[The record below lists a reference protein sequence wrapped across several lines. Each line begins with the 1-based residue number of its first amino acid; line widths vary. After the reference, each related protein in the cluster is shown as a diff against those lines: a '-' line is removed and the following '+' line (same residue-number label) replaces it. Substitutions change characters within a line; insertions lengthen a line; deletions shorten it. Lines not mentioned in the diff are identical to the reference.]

1 MITNSVNNT
10 ASRHYS
16 SIECMYV
23 LEVSDRKELK
33 IGMAKLT
40 DKDLAGTGWNINK
53 IIESCKSNPFDNASI
68 IQAPNLLLKN
78 YQTNKMQ
85 SMNAFEYAT
94 LKRYYKNSELTTL
107 QLGDVFTVI
116 HTDMLIDVNGNPLTD
131 HDVHNVLMNSGY
143 HKINTIKNNR
153 TGEFMD
159 APLPVIKLAVR
170 AAKRGDTVISKASE
184 FAALNHMNSYKD
196 KRKLRENQLIIHDR
210 CVKWFHNNESN
221 GFKTNKP
228 GYLIGAVPRYGKTF
242 TSMNIAKTLNWKK
255 ILIITHRP
263 NVIDSWHKD
272 SDLVM
277 DNTEHHKHEFISEKT
292 GNWNKHTDYNEFTA
306 FISMQDARETFA
318 MNDDG
323 SLKTDEKGNPVIDKQ
338 KNAWLFDGSTRFD
351 GVLIDEGHEG
361 TRTEL
366 ADNVLNAIRK
376 SSPDSAFIWLTGTP
390 LRVAGMFDDES
401 SSYYDY
407 YDERMDAMKWDEK
420 VKSGEAKFNPYAE
433 LPEMV
438 FMHYSMNENKNGN
451 TPMNELLAAHA
462 AGNSKY
468 AFDNPQAVESLFH
481 RLNDSSSDT
490 MFPYSGNNRDDFRY
504 TMITVPSVASAKA
517 LESLLKTMDGY
528 DNYDI
533 LNISGNDN
541 KEFNSSTVE
550 ANVNKH
556 INDCNHDDN
565 HYDGVIIITVDKA
578 TVGTTIPGIN
588 AVIDMTDSTDASVC
602 WQRYCRAKTPCHYD
616 KHGWIINDDNESNE
630 SHAKTQCFIFDMNPN
645 RQYVV
650 LNGIVNHHN
659 NHCDDDNERN
669 ENKQNIDDTMADA
682 FTVYGSD
689 GDCMKRIESNDL
701 VKSIRNALNENAM
714 RSILGANGISTAFI
728 NAVNM
733 NALLSAPT
741 NDAYRELMTAF
752 MNVNERKNRNVSTR
766 TANKHG
772 RNAGK
777 TTKQQ
782 TNKTANKTVSGG
794 NTGSSTSVM
803 STDDFNKAMLNILR
817 MIPLIMLASMST
829 CNAFKNSEPTHA
841 DIWNGCDKKIRI
853 AVMNDYNVNT
863 AYDKHMQQAIIKYT
877 DNSIV
882 DSWLQT
888 LWESF
893 KRALDYNAV
902 SVMEFYHTIN
912 NALDRFIGS
921 GTQVFT
927 PLNTVFNH
935 LKRTIGVVDINNL
948 TSEFTGNIIKPD
960 GIISMNNS
968 NDDKIDNNDASV
980 NDNSDSESNESSANI
995 DWLHDSIL
1003 EIGAK
1008 DSRYAMLAIITRIIA
1023 LFNDDKINGIIECDD
1038 FNELPNEKQWCYW
1051 HRAVAGETIGK
1062 HCEQSDSINNRTH
1075 HGVYVLAANA
1085 SSAFIARTILNGAR
1099 IMDANELDEHVS
1111 YVNIPSIM
1119 KIMLKCDETG
1129 IRKLLSY
1136 AFTDFKDIHNKLD
1149 IMAKSWDSTLRNVV
1163 KDNNGQQLI
1172 SYTMNDGFIIHD
1184 YTRIDKNGNVI
1195 MDKKTGKP
1203 KIAKASDKAV
1213 KQSIND
1219 YIVSIPVSDDAPL
1232 FDVAVGNP
1240 PYNTKEHN
1248 KTENIYQFFYLA
1260 SREIARIVDMV
1271 FMVGWRTSS
1280 GKASGSGGHDI
1291 MRADT
1296 GIIMVDDYPS
1306 NEMFPGAGLPDKVNI
1321 VVRDDSYDNNGL
1333 ISFYDNGVFIDSKD
1347 ISSELSYMDDADKQ
1361 IIKKVDSITGFR
1373 PVSDRITG
1381 RNPFGIRGY
1390 LTTDSTR
1397 EAYNHIV
1404 KTGSGIKSWM
1414 RNKDNSDYDFWIIPE
1429 GLKDYDNSIKA
1440 YVPAFSD
1447 KLNIF
1452 GSYKVLLPKSGAYR
1466 MGRDAGILLPNEACC
1481 DSFIVSAFATKDT
1494 CNNFVSYINTNLFIY
1509 ILDKTARDSNILSN
1523 TYRFIPDLSSTVNP
1537 RTGKTGYD
1545 SDWTDDD
1552 LKTVFAGILTDDDWI
1567 YIKSHVPDCP
1577 PARNIMKPAGR

>member
-10 ASRHYS
+10 ASRHYN

-94 LKRYYKNSELTTL
+94 LKRYYKDSELTTL

-116 HTDMLIDVNGNPLTD
+116 HTDMLIDTNGNPLTD

-143 HKINTIKNNR
+143 HKINTIKNNG

-210 CVKWFHNNESN
+210 CVKWFHNNVSN

-277 DNTEHHKHEFISEKT
+277 ENTEHHKHEFISEKT
-292 GNWNKHTDYNEFTA
+292 GNWNKHNDYNEFTA
-306 FISMQDARETFA
+306 FISMQDARETFT

-323 SLKTDEKGNPVIDKQ
+323 SLKTNEKGNPVIDKQ

-438 FMHYSMNENKNGN
+438 FMHYSMSENKNGN

-468 AFDNPQAVESLFH
+468 AFDNPQAVKSLFH

-556 INDCNHDDN
+556 INDCKHDDH

-588 AVIDMTDSTDASVC
+588 AVIDMTDSTDANVC

-659 NHCDDDNERN
+659 NHCDDDNEHN

-701 VKSIRNALNENAM
+701 VKSIRNALNENTM

-752 MNVNERKNRNVSTR
+752 MNVNERKNRNVNTR
-766 TANKHG
+766 TANKH
-772 RNAGK
+772 RNTGK

-829 CNAFKNSEPTHA
+829 CNAFKDSEPTHA

-927 PLNTVFNH
+927 PLNTAFNH
-935 LKRTIGVVDINNL
+935 LRRTIGVVDINNL
-948 TSEFTGNIIKPD
+948 TSEFTGNIIKPA
-960 GIISMNNS
+960 GIISINDS
-968 NDDKIDNNDASV
+968 NEDNDASV

-1038 FNELPNEKQWCYW
+1038 FNELPNEQQWCYW
-1051 HRAVAGETIGK
+1051 HRAVAGETIGR
-1062 HCEQSDSINNRTH
+1062 HCEQSDSINDNKTH

-1119 KIMLKCDETG
+1119 RIMLKCDETDV
-1129 IRKLLSY
+1129 RKLLPY

-1213 KQSIND
+1213 KQSIHD
-1219 YIVSIPVSDDAPL
+1219 YIASIPVSDDASL

-1248 KTENIYQFFYLA
+1248 KTENLYQFFYLA
-1260 SREIARIVDMV
+1260 SREIAHIVDMV

-1333 ISFYDNGVFIDSKD
+1333 IPFYDNGVFIDSKD

-1381 RNPFGIRGY
+1381 WNPFGIRGY

-1440 YVPAFSD
+1440 YVPVFSD

-1452 GSYKVLLPKSGAYR
+1452 DSYKVLLPKSGAYR
-1466 MGRDAGILLPNEACC
+1466 MGRDAGMLLPNEACC
-1481 DSFIVSAFATKDT
+1481 DSFIVSAFDTKDT
-1494 CNNFVSYINTNLFIY
+1494 CNNFISYINTNLFMY
-1509 ILDKTARDSNILSN
+1509 ILNATAFNQDTLKTV
-1523 TYRFIPDLSSTVNP
+1523 YRFIPDLSETVNP

>member
-94 LKRYYKNSELTTL
+94 LKRYYKDSELTTL

-116 HTDMLIDVNGNPLTD
+116 HTDMLIDTNGNPLTD

-143 HKINTIKNNR
+143 HKINTIKNNG

-210 CVKWFHNNESN
+210 CVKWFHNNGTN

-263 NVIDSWHKD
+263 NVIDSWHTI

-292 GNWNKHTDYNEFTA
+292 GNWNKHNDYNEFTA
-306 FISMQDARETFA
+306 FISMQDARETFTT
-318 MNDDG
+318 NDDG

-462 AGNSKY
+462 AGNNKY
-468 AFDNPQAVESLFH
+468 AFDNPQAVKSLFH

-556 INDCNHDDN
+556 INDCKHDDH

-588 AVIDMTDSTDASVC
+588 AVIDMTDSTDANVC

-659 NHCDDDNERN
+659 NHCDDDNEHN

-701 VKSIRNALNENAM
+701 VKSIRNALNENTM

-728 NAVNM
+728 NSVNM

-752 MNVNERKNRNVSTR
+752 MNVNERKNRNVNTR
-766 TANKHG
+766 TANKH
-772 RNAGK
+772 RNTGK

-794 NTGSSTSVM
+794 NTVSSTSVM

-829 CNAFKNSEPTHA
+829 CNAFKDSEPTHA
-841 DIWNGCDKKIRI
+841 DIWTGCDKKIRI

-927 PLNTVFNH
+927 PLNTAFNH
-935 LKRTIGVVDINNL
+935 LRRTIGVVDINNL
-948 TSEFTGNIIKPD
+948 TSEFTGNIIKPA
-960 GIISMNNS
+960 GIISINDS
-968 NDDKIDNNDASV
+968 NEDNDASV
-980 NDNSDSESNESSANI
+980 NDNFDSESNESSANI

-1038 FNELPNEKQWCYW
+1038 FNELPNEQQWCYW

-1062 HCEQSDSINNRTH
+1062 HCEQSDSINDNKTH

-1085 SSAFIARTILNGAR
+1085 SSAFINRTILNGAR

-1119 KIMLKCDETG
+1119 KIMLKYDETG
-1129 IRKLLSY
+1129 IHKLLSY
-1136 AFTDFKDIHNKLD
+1136 AFTDFKFIHNKLD
-1149 IMAKSWDSTLRNVV
+1149 IMAKSWDSALQNVV

-1213 KQSIND
+1213 KQSIHD
-1219 YIVSIPVSDDAPL
+1219 YIASIPVSDDASL

-1248 KTENIYQFFYLA
+1248 KTENLYQFFYLA
-1260 SREIARIVDMV
+1260 SREIAHIVDMV

-1333 ISFYDNGVFIDSKD
+1333 IPFYDNGVFIDSKD

-1404 KTGSGIKSWM
+1404 KTGPGIKSWM

-1452 GSYKVLLPKSGAYR
+1452 DSYKVLLPKSGAYR

-1481 DSFIVSAFATKDT
+1481 DSFIVSAFDTKDT
-1494 CNNFVSYINTNLFIY
+1494 CNNFISYINTNLFIY
-1509 ILDKTARDSNILSN
+1509 ILDKTARDSNILLN
-1523 TYRFIPDLSSTVNP
+1523 TYRFIPDLSETVNP

>member
-94 LKRYYKNSELTTL
+94 LKRYYKDSELTTL

-116 HTDMLIDVNGNPLTD
+116 HTDMLINTNGNPLTD

-143 HKINTIKNNR
+143 HKINTIKNNG

-210 CVKWFHNNESN
+210 CVKWFHNNGTN

-263 NVIDSWHKD
+263 NVIDSWHTI

-292 GNWNKHTDYNEFTA
+292 GNWNKHNDYNEFTA
-306 FISMQDARETFA
+306 FISMQDARETFTT
-318 MNDDG
+318 NDDG

-462 AGNSKY
+462 AGNNKY
-468 AFDNPQAVESLFH
+468 AFDNPQAVKSLFH

-556 INDCNHDDN
+556 INDCKHDDH

-588 AVIDMTDSTDASVC
+588 AVIDMTDSTDANVC

-659 NHCDDDNERN
+659 NHCDDDNEHN

-701 VKSIRNALNENAM
+701 VKSIRNALNENTM

-728 NAVNM
+728 NSVNM

-752 MNVNERKNRNVSTR
+752 MNVNERKNRNVNTR
-766 TANKHG
+766 TANKH
-772 RNAGK
+772 RNTGK

-794 NTGSSTSVM
+794 NTVSSTSVM

-829 CNAFKNSEPTHA
+829 CNAFKDSEPTHA
-841 DIWNGCDKKIRI
+841 DIWTGCDKKIRI

-927 PLNTVFNH
+927 PLNTAFNH
-935 LKRTIGVVDINNL
+935 LRRTIGVVDINNL
-948 TSEFTGNIIKPD
+948 TSEFTGNIIKPA
-960 GIISMNNS
+960 GIISINDS
-968 NDDKIDNNDASV
+968 NEDNDASV
-980 NDNSDSESNESSANI
+980 NDNFDSESNESSANI

-1038 FNELPNEKQWCYW
+1038 FNELPNEQQWCYW

-1062 HCEQSDSINNRTH
+1062 HCEQSDSINDNKTH

-1085 SSAFIARTILNGAR
+1085 SSAFINRTILNGAR

-1119 KIMLKCDETG
+1119 KIMLKYDETG
-1129 IRKLLSY
+1129 IHKLLSY
-1136 AFTDFKDIHNKLD
+1136 AFTDFKFIHNKLD
-1149 IMAKSWDSTLRNVV
+1149 IMAKSWDSALQNVV

-1213 KQSIND
+1213 KQSIHD
-1219 YIVSIPVSDDAPL
+1219 YIASIPVSDDASL

-1248 KTENIYQFFYLA
+1248 KTENLYQFFYLA
-1260 SREIARIVDMV
+1260 SREIAHIVDMV

-1333 ISFYDNGVFIDSKD
+1333 IPFYDNGVFIDSKD

-1404 KTGSGIKSWM
+1404 KTGPGIKSWM

-1452 GSYKVLLPKSGAYR
+1452 DSYKVLLPKSGAYR

-1481 DSFIVSAFATKDT
+1481 DSFIVSAFDTKDT
-1494 CNNFVSYINTNLFIY
+1494 CNNFISYINTNLFIY
-1509 ILDKTARDSNILSN
+1509 ILDKTARDSNILLN
-1523 TYRFIPDLSSTVNP
+1523 TYRFIPDLSETVNP

>member
-10 ASRHYS
+10 ASRHYN

-94 LKRYYKNSELTTL
+94 LKRYYKDSALTTL

-143 HKINTIKNNR
+143 HKINTIKNNG

-159 APLPVIKLAVR
+159 APLPVIKLALR

-210 CVKWFHNNESN
+210 CVKWFHNNVSN
-221 GFKTNKP
+221 GFKTNEP

-277 DNTEHHKHEFISEKT
+277 ENTEHHKHEFISEKT
-292 GNWNKHTDYNEFTA
+292 GNWNKHNDYNEFTA
-306 FISMQDARETFA
+306 FISMQDARETFT

-438 FMHYSMNENKNGN
+438 FMHYSMSENKNGN

-462 AGNSKY
+462 VNNSKY
-468 AFDNPQAVESLFH
+468 AFDNPQAVKSLFH

-556 INDCNHDDN
+556 INDCKHDDH

-588 AVIDMTDSTDASVC
+588 AVIDMTDSTDANVC

-616 KHGWIINDDNESNE
+616 KHGWIINDDNEYNE

-659 NHCDDDNERN
+659 NHCDDDNEHN

-701 VKSIRNALNENAM
+701 VKSIRNALNENTM

-733 NALLSAPT
+733 NALMTAPT

-752 MNVNERKNRNVSTR
+752 MNVNERKNRNVNTR
-766 TANKHG
+766 TANKH
-772 RNAGK
+772 RNTGK

-794 NTGSSTSVM
+794 DTGSSTSVM

-829 CNAFKNSEPTHA
+829 CNAFKDSEPTHA

-927 PLNTVFNH
+927 PLNTAFNH

-948 TSEFTGNIIKPD
+948 TSEFTGNIIKPA

-968 NDDKIDNNDASV
+968 NENNIDNNDASV
-980 NDNSDSESNESSANI
+980 NNNSDSESNEYSANI

-1023 LFNDDKINGIIECDD
+1023 LFNDDKTNGIIECND
-1038 FNELPNEKQWCYW
+1038 FNELPNEQQWCYW

-1062 HCEQSDSINNRTH
+1062 HCEQSDSINDDRTH

-1119 KIMLKCDETG
+1119 KIMLKCDETDV
-1129 IRKLLSY
+1129 RKLLPY

-1149 IMAKSWDSTLRNVV
+1149 IMAKSWDSTLRNAV

-1213 KQSIND
+1213 KQSIHD
-1219 YIVSIPVSDDAPL
+1219 YIASIPVPDDEPL

-1240 PYNTKEHN
+1240 PYNTKEHG
-1248 KTENIYQFFYLA
+1248 KTENLYQFFYLA

-1306 NEMFPGAGLPDKVNI
+1306 NEMFPGTGLPDKVNI

-1333 ISFYDNGVFIDSKD
+1333 IPFYDNGVFIDSKD

-1381 RNPFGIRGY
+1381 WNPFGINAY
-1390 LTTDSTR
+1390 LTTDPSR
-1397 EAYNHIV
+1397 PAYDKIKKSGHG
-1404 KTGSGIKSWM
+1404 KTIWMKNKS
-1414 RNKDNSDYDFWIIPE
+1414 DNDCGFWIIPD
-1429 GLKDYDNSIKA
+1429 GLIDYDVSKKKN
-1440 YVPAFSD
+1440 VPAFVD
-1447 KLNIF
+1447 KMSIYDK
-1452 GSYKVLLPKSGAYR
+1452 YKVIAPKSGPYR
-1466 MGRDAGILLPNEACC
+1466 ISRDLGILYPNEGCSS
-1481 DSFIVSAFATKDT
+1481 SFICAIF
-1494 CNNFVSYINTNLFIY
+1494 NNKKECDNFISYGKTNLFMY
-1509 ILDKTARDSNILSN
+1509 ILNATAFNQDTCKTV
-1523 TYRFIPDLSSTVNP
+1523 YRFIPDLSETVNP

-1552 LKTVFAGILTDDDWI
+1552 LKTVFAGILTDDDWV

>member
-94 LKRYYKNSELTTL
+94 LKRYYKDSALTTL

-116 HTDMLIDVNGNPLTD
+116 HTDMLIDTNGNPLTD

-143 HKINTIKNNR
+143 HKINTIKNNG

-159 APLPVIKLAVR
+159 ASLPVIKLAVR

-196 KRKLRENQLIIHDR
+196 KRKLRENQLIIHDS
-210 CVKWFHNNESN
+210 CVKWFHNNASN
-221 GFKTNKP
+221 GFKSNEP

-277 DNTEHHKHEFISEKT
+277 DNTEQHEHPFISEKT
-292 GNWNKHTDYNEFTA
+292 GNWNKHNDYNEFTA

-318 MNDDG
+318 MNGDG
-323 SLKTDEKGNPVIDKQ
+323 SLKTDEKGNPIIDKQ
-338 KNAWLFDGSTRFD
+338 KNAWLFDGSTKFD

-407 YDERMDAMKWDEK
+407 YDERMDTMKWDEK

-451 TPMNELLAAHA
+451 IPMNELLAAHA
-462 AGNSKY
+462 VSNNKY
-468 AFDNPQAVESLFH
+468 AFDNPQAVKSLFQ

-541 KEFNSSTVE
+541 KEFNSLSVE

-556 INDCNHDDN
+556 INDCKHDDN

-659 NHCDDDNERN
+659 NHHNNHCDDDNEHN

-728 NAVNM
+728 NTVNM

-782 TNKTANKTVSGG
+782 TNKTVSGG
-794 NTGSSTSVM
+794 NTVSSNSVM

-829 CNAFKNSEPTHA
+829 CNAFKDSEPTHV
-841 DIWNGCDKKIRI
+841 DIWNGCDKNIRI

-877 DNSIV
+877 DNGIV

-912 NALDRFIGS
+912 NALDRFLGS

-927 PLNTVFNH
+927 PLNTAFNH
-935 LKRTIGVVDINNL
+935 LRRTIGVVGINNL
-948 TSEFTGNIIKPD
+948 TSEFTGNIIKPAA
-960 GIISMNNS
+960 ISMNNS
-968 NDDKIDNNDASV
+968 NENNIDNNDDV
-980 NDNSDSESNESSANI
+980 NNNSEFNESSVNI

-1038 FNELPNEKQWCYW
+1038 FNELPNEQQWCYW

-1062 HCEQSDSINNRTH
+1062 HLRTIRDSINNRTH

-1149 IMAKSWDSTLRNVV
+1149 IMAKSWDSALRNVV
-1163 KDNNGQQLI
+1163 KDNNGSRLI

-1219 YIVSIPVSDDAPL
+1219 YIASIPVSDDAPL

-1260 SREIARIVDMV
+1260 SREIAHIVDMV

-1333 ISFYDNGVFIDSKD
+1333 IPFYDNGVFIDSKD

-1361 IIKKVDSITGFR
+1361 IIKKVDSITGFH

-1414 RNKDNSDYDFWIIPE
+1414 RNKDDSDYDFWIIPE

-1481 DSFIVSAFATKDT
+1481 DSFIVSAFDTKDT
-1494 CNNFVSYINTNLFIY
+1494 CNNFISYINTNLFIY
-1509 ILDKTARDSNILSN
+1509 ILDKTARDSNILSK
-1523 TYRFIPDLSSTVNP
+1523 TYRFIPDLSETVNP

-1552 LKTVFAGILTDDDWI
+1552 LKTVFTGILTDDDWI
-1567 YIKSHVPDCP
+1567 YIKSHVPDCS

>member
-1 MITNSVNNT
+1 
-10 ASRHYS
+10 
-16 SIECMYV
+16 
-23 LEVSDRKELK
+23 
-33 IGMAKLT
+33 
-40 DKDLAGTGWNINK
+40 
-53 IIESCKSNPFDNASI
+53 
-68 IQAPNLLLKN
+68 
-78 YQTNKMQ
+78 
-85 SMNAFEYAT
+85 
-94 LKRYYKNSELTTL
+94 
-107 QLGDVFTVI
+107 
-116 HTDMLIDVNGNPLTD
+116 
-131 HDVHNVLMNSGY
+131 
-143 HKINTIKNNR
+143 
-153 TGEFMD
+153 
-159 APLPVIKLAVR
+159 
-170 AAKRGDTVISKASE
+170 
-184 FAALNHMNSYKD
+184 
-196 KRKLRENQLIIHDR
+196 
-210 CVKWFHNNESN
+210 
-221 GFKTNKP
+221 
-228 GYLIGAVPRYGKTF
+228 
-242 TSMNIAKTLNWKK
+242 
-255 ILIITHRP
+255 
-263 NVIDSWHKD
+263 
-272 SDLVM
+272 
-277 DNTEHHKHEFISEKT
+277 
-292 GNWNKHTDYNEFTA
+292 
-306 FISMQDARETFA
+306 
-318 MNDDG
+318 
-323 SLKTDEKGNPVIDKQ
+323 
-338 KNAWLFDGSTRFD
+338 
-351 GVLIDEGHEG
+351 
-361 TRTEL
+361 
-366 ADNVLNAIRK
+366 
-376 SSPDSAFIWLTGTP
+376 
-390 LRVAGMFDDES
+390 
-401 SSYYDY
+401 
-407 YDERMDAMKWDEK
+407 
-420 VKSGEAKFNPYAE
+420 
-433 LPEMV
+433 
-438 FMHYSMNENKNGN
+438 
-451 TPMNELLAAHA
+451 
-462 AGNSKY
+462 
-468 AFDNPQAVESLFH
+468 
-481 RLNDSSSDT
+481 
-490 MFPYSGNNRDDFRY
+490 
-504 TMITVPSVASAKA
+504 
-517 LESLLKTMDGY
+517 
-528 DNYDI
+528 
-533 LNISGNDN
+533 
-541 KEFNSSTVE
+541 
-550 ANVNKH
+550 
-556 INDCNHDDN
+556 
-565 HYDGVIIITVDKA
+565 
-578 TVGTTIPGIN
+578 
-588 AVIDMTDSTDASVC
+588 
-602 WQRYCRAKTPCHYD
+602 
-616 KHGWIINDDNESNE
+616 
-630 SHAKTQCFIFDMNPN
+630 
-645 RQYVV
+645 
-650 LNGIVNHHN
+650 
-659 NHCDDDNERN
+659 
-669 ENKQNIDDTMADA
+669 
-682 FTVYGSD
+682 
-689 GDCMKRIESNDL
+689 
-701 VKSIRNALNENAM
+701 
-714 RSILGANGISTAFI
+714 
-728 NAVNM
+728 
-733 NALLSAPT
+733 
-741 NDAYRELMTAF
+741 
-752 MNVNERKNRNVSTR
+752 
-766 TANKHG
+766 
-772 RNAGK
+772 
-777 TTKQQ
+777 
-782 TNKTANKTVSGG
+782 
-794 NTGSSTSVM
+794 
-803 STDDFNKAMLNILR
+803 
-817 MIPLIMLASMST
+817 
-829 CNAFKNSEPTHA
+829 
-841 DIWNGCDKKIRI
+841 
-853 AVMNDYNVNT
+853 MNDYNVNT

-935 LKRTIGVVDINNL
+935 LRRTIGVVDINNL
-948 TSEFTGNIIKPD
+948 TSEFTGNIIKPA

-1038 FNELPNEKQWCYW
+1038 FNELPNEQQWCYW

-1062 HCEQSDSINNRTH
+1062 HLRTIRDSINNRTH

-1119 KIMLKCDETG
+1119 KIMLKCDETC

-1219 YIVSIPVSDDAPL
+1219 YIASIPVSDDAPL

-1260 SREIARIVDMV
+1260 SREIAHIVDMV

-1333 ISFYDNGVFIDSKD
+1333 IPFYDNGVFIDSKD

-1414 RNKDNSDYDFWIIPE
+1414 RNKDDSDYDFWIIPE

-1481 DSFIVSAFATKDT
+1481 DSFIVSAFDTKDT
-1494 CNNFVSYINTNLFIY
+1494 CNNFISYINTNLFIY
-1509 ILDKTARDSNILSN
+1509 ILDKTARDSNILSK
-1523 TYRFIPDLSSTVNP
+1523 TYRFIPDLSETVNP

-1552 LKTVFAGILTDDDWI
+1552 LKTVFTGILTDDDWI
-1567 YIKSHVPDCP
+1567 YIKSHVPDCS